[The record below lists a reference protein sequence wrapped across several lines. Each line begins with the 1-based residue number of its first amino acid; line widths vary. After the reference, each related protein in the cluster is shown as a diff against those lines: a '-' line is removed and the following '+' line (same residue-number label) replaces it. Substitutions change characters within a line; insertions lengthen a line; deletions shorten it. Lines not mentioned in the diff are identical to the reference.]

1 MSRLRIKSL
10 IAFALTF
17 AGMSSLGAAAAV
29 AVEIEQHPSAPAS
42 CAVLEKFGGKVE
54 IMDSTRT
61 HLVDSVM
68 RAGVPCGGWVSVGKG
83 WAEFRHR
90 DGFRVSLSDQTFVQF
105 LESNV
110 DGKESGDHVVI
121 YKGQVYAKAGS
132 GTGEFRAVTS
142 SARARLTRGAFML
155 LSDSN
160 SEALGDET
168 QLVTLDNVAR
178 LENRFEPSKQIEVSS
193 GEASSINFKL
203 LRVVPTAP
211 KVVAL
216 SDLRPRLSSF
226 HLEEREQGKFLQI
239 AQKRHD
245 RKLASVSGGS
255 SVGLK
260 SRAPASVTSSSGS
273 KSVGTGAHAKQGFMA
288 GSVIGEEETMLKT
301 HLERKL
307 AAGEVIG
314 EEILHPDTY
323 HGREQKAGVV
333 VDEAIDN
340 RKKKFTKAEDKEKKK
355 LIEELSQIKEY

>member
-1 MSRLRIKSL
+1 MSPLRIKLLLSL
-10 IAFALTF
+10 ALAVF
-17 AGMSSLGAAAAV
+17 GGSGVAV
-29 AVEIEQHPSAPAS
+29 AVEIDQHPSAAVP
-42 CAVLEKFGGKVE
+42 CAVLEKFGGKIE

-61 HLVDSVM
+61 HLVDAVM

-90 DGFRVSLSDQTFVQF
+90 DGFHVSLSDQTFVQF
-105 LESNV
+105 LESNI
-110 DGKESGDHVVI
+110 DGKESGDHVVL

-142 SARARLTRGAFML
+142 SSRARLTRGAIL
-155 LSDSN
+155 LLADSS

-168 QLVTLDNVAR
+168 QLVALENVAR
-178 LENRFEPSKQIEVSS
+178 LENRFESSKQIDVSS

-211 KVVAL
+211 KVVAITE
-216 SDLRPRLSSF
+216 LRPRLGSF
-226 HLEEREQGKFLQI
+226 HLEEREQGKFLRI
-239 AQKRHD
+239 AQKRQD
-245 RKLASVSGGS
+245 RKLASVSGLGGD
-255 SVGLK
+255 VIK
-260 SRAPASVTSSSGS
+260 SRAPASVPSN
-273 KSVGTGAHAKQGFMA
+273 KSPARAAKGFMS
-288 GSVIGEEETMLKT
+288 GSVIGDEETMLKT

-307 AAGEVIG
+307 AGGEAIG

-333 VDEAIDN
+333 VDAGIEK
-340 RKKKFTKAEDKEKKK
+340 KKKFTKAEDQEKKK